1 MAGPT
6 FDFLNAANAAYQP
19 SPPPNPGGLQVSF
32 VGQPPPSQNFGLPLG
47 GGAAPGPVN
56 LLGPNAPPPSQ
67 PAPPPPQTSAPAP
80 ATPSHAPP
88 ASPPPA
94 AGPSGAAPNGL
105 QFPLTRLSGPG
116 VVTVHAKETEMRGPT
131 LLNAQARANQAAEG
145 AIQAVQARNAE
156 ASAGEMAMYGEQ
168 ARQAAIREDAAVAS
182 QAARDEELQYR
193 QQDFDS
199 SVRSLSKMSMD
210 PDRFW
215 ATRSTGQKIGAM
227 IGIALGGFVQGARGG
242 SNVGMD
248 VINQAID
255 RDLKAQEF
263 AYNAAKDT
271 AVAKQTA
278 FGMAMQKYQNADQA
292 RAMARAA
299 ALDAVQAQL
308 GQQAAM
314 WKGTE
319 AANRA
324 NIAMADLEAQKR
336 NEIQQGIAF
345 TPTHQVAVGATYV
358 DPTTGLRYNENQAH
372 DLAKEYRGYGEKLGE
387 INAKGTQDAYLKAIE
402 AAMKQSEEKTKGA
415 RDEAKGVASTLQQ
428 AGVPKSRAAA
438 ERARQALVDN
448 PISTAERALPF
459 ARIGAENPM
468 LHKSLFG
475 QNKSEREQAWTNFKS
490 QVLHELSGAAISEGE
505 MRRFNAQLEGA
516 GDTESRLAA
525 IRDIQGQLDSV
536 ERNAMAQAS
545 PEGQSVYLENK
556 RKAQTSGPSSL
567 SSIGSFKPTGTE

>member
-402 AAMKQSEEKTKGA
+402 AAMKQNEDKSKVA
-415 RDEAKGVASTLQQ
+415 REDAKFITQRMQ
-428 AGVPKSRAAA
+428 DAGVPVAMAAA
-438 ERARQALVDN
+438 EQARQALMKAPLSVN
-448 PISTAERALPF
+448 EGVMSPLGLIAKSSPVVHKAMF
-459 ARIGAENPM
+459 GADAA
-468 LHKSLFG
+468 
-475 QNKSEREQAWTNFKS
+475 EREQAWGAYMNAAKKVIFGNVTKDENDRANAEFEGAHDQAS
-490 QVLHELSGAAISEGE
+490 RMAAIK
-505 MRRFNAQLEGA
+505 NTQHTLQK
-516 GDTESRLAA
+516 A
-525 IRDIQGQLDSV
+525 IENIRKG
-536 ERNAMAQAS
+536 AS
-545 PEGQSVYLENK
+545 PEGRALYDQQTDVPDGAKPLSESV
-556 RKAQTSGPSSL
+556 SS
-567 SSIGSFKPTGTE
+567 FRPTGTQ